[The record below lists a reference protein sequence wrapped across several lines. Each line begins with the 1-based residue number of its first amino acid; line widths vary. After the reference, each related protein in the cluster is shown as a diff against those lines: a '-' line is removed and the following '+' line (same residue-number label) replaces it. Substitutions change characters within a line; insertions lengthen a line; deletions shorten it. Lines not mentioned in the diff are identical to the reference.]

1 MRVSVVQKKTSEGGS
16 AAVMAGGAAAE
27 AIAEKA
33 SVSAREQS
41 AAVWVAVE
49 RATAEPCADGLV

>member
-1 MRVSVVQKKTSEGGS
+1 
-16 AAVMAGGAAAE
+16 MAGGAAAE